1 MPTLAHAIAGVAE
14 IYFADAAIY
23 FGLRP
28 NEILQRLYRFSRP
41 AGCPCEGTL
50 TVYKPCSRTIPSTRI
65 AGGETVRTNGSL
77 LCICGAVLLSLSNP
91 PLHAEDGVFKDKIL
105 FGQVAAL
112 DGPARAL
119 GQGMREGILAAF
131 EEANRAGGITGH
143 KLELKSIDDGYEPEK
158 TIEAINGAINQDKVF
173 ALVGAVGTP
182 TSKAGQPIA
191 TAAKVPFIGPFTGAE
206 FLRNP
211 FNRYVVNVRSS
222 YFQETEAWIEHL
234 TTDLGITRI
243 AILYQ
248 DDAFGL
254 AGLAGVKNA
263 MAKRNMALV
272 AEGTF
277 KRNTTAIKSALLE
290 IMKGQ
295 PQAVVTVGP
304 YKPIAE
310 FIKLARQLKLDA
322 AFVAISFVG
331 SDSLAQ
337 ELGNQGAGV
346 IVSQVVP
353 FPGDRS
359 LPVVMSY
366 QTALSA
372 VDSKAKPGFVSL
384 EGYLV
389 GQLVVEALKRI
400 PGEPT
405 REAFLDAIERAPFD
419 LGGVKLSFSATQNQ
433 GSNQVYF
440 TVLQSDGTFRP
451 VTRFAKSASR

>member
-1 MPTLAHAIAGVAE
+1 M
-14 IYFADAAIY
+14 
-23 FGLRP
+23 
-28 NEILQRLYRFSRP
+28 
-41 AGCPCEGTL
+41 
-50 TVYKPCSRTIPSTRI
+50 
-65 AGGETVRTNGSL
+65 RTNCRW
-77 LCICGAVLLSLSNP
+77 LCIFGAIFLGLSNA
-91 PLHAEDGVFKDKIL
+91 PLRAEDGVFKDNIL

-112 DGPARAL
+112 NGPAQAL

-131 EEANRAGGITGH
+131 EEVNRAGGINGR
-143 KLELKSIDDGYEPEK
+143 KLELKSIDDSYEPEK
-158 TIEAINGAINQDKVF
+158 TIEATNAAIKEDKVF

-211 FNRYVVNVRSS
+211 FNRYIVNIRSS

-234 TTDLGITRI
+234 STDLGITRI

-254 AGLAGVKNA
+254 AGLAGVKKA
-263 MAKRNMALV
+263 MAKRNMSLV
-272 AEGTF
+272 GEGTF

-295 PQAVVTVGP
+295 PEAVVTVGP

-310 FIKLARQLKLDA
+310 FIKLARQLKVDA
-322 AFVAISFVG
+322 TFVAISFVG

-353 FPGDRS
+353 FPRDKS
-359 LPVVMSY
+359 LPVVASY
-366 QTALSA
+366 QNALAA
-372 VDSKAKPGFVSL
+372 VNSNSKPGFVSL

-389 GQLVVEALKRI
+389 GQLVVEALKRVT
-400 PGEPT
+400 GELT
-405 REAFLDAIERAPFD
+405 RETFLDAIERAPFD
-419 LGGVKLSFSATQNQ
+419 LGGVKLTFSATQNQ

-440 TVLQSDGTFRP
+440 TVLQADGSFRP
-451 VTRFAKSASR
+451 VTKLVKTVAR

>member
-1 MPTLAHAIAGVAE
+1 MLAHDPGH
-14 IYFADAAIY
+14 
-23 FGLRP
+23 
-28 NEILQRLYRFSRP
+28 SH
-41 AGCPCEGTL
+41 CWWGT
-50 TVYKPCSRTIPSTRI
+50 KP
-65 AGGETVRTNGSL
+65 VRTNFSW
-77 LCICGAVLLSLSNP
+77 LCIFGAAFLSLPNT

-112 DGPARAL
+112 NGPAQAL

-131 EEANRAGGITGH
+131 EEINRAGGVNGR
-143 KLELKSIDDGYEPEK
+143 KLELKSIDDSYEPEK
-158 TIEAINGAINQDKVF
+158 TIEATTKAIKEDRVF
-173 ALVGAVGTP
+173 ALLGAVGTP

-211 FNRYVVNVRSS
+211 FNRYVVNIRSS

-234 TTDLGITRI
+234 TNDLGITRI

-254 AGLAGVKNA
+254 AGLAGVKKA
-263 MAKRNMALV
+263 MAKRDMSLV
-272 AEGTF
+272 GEGTF
-277 KRNTTAIKSALLE
+277 KRNTTAIESALLE

-304 YKPIAE
+304 YKPIAD
-310 FIKLARQLKLDA
+310 FIKLARQLKVDA

-353 FPGDRS
+353 FPGDKS
-359 LPVVMSY
+359 LPVVTSY
-366 QTALSA
+366 QAALAA
-372 VDSKAKPGFVSL
+372 VNPNSKPGFVSI

-400 PGEPT
+400 QGDPT
-405 REAFLDAIERAPFD
+405 REAFLDAIETGTFKF
-419 LGGVKLSFSATQNQ
+419 GGVNLTFSATQNQ

-440 TVLQSDGTFRP
+440 TVLQADGSFKP
-451 VTRFAKSASR
+451 VTKLVKTVAR

>member
-1 MPTLAHAIAGVAE
+1 MLAHDPGH
-14 IYFADAAIY
+14 
-23 FGLRP
+23 
-28 NEILQRLYRFSRP
+28 SH
-41 AGCPCEGTL
+41 CWWGT
-50 TVYKPCSRTIPSTRI
+50 KP
-65 AGGETVRTNGSL
+65 VRTNFSW
-77 LCICGAVLLSLSNP
+77 LCIFGAAFLSLSNT

-112 DGPARAL
+112 NGPAQAL

-131 EEANRAGGITGH
+131 EEANRAGGISGR
-143 KLELKSIDDGYEPEK
+143 KLELKSIDDSYEPEK
-158 TIEAINGAINQDKVF
+158 TIEATNKAIKEDKVF

-211 FNRYVVNVRSS
+211 FNRYIVNIRSS

-254 AGLAGVKNA
+254 AGLAGVKKA
-263 MAKRNMALV
+263 MTKRNMSLV

-290 IMKGQ
+290 IMKGE

-310 FIKLARQLKLDA
+310 FIKLARQLKVDA

-353 FPGDRS
+353 FPGDKS
-359 LPVVMSY
+359 LQVVTSY
-366 QTALSA
+366 QAALIA
-372 VDSKAKPGFVSL
+372 VNPKSKLGFVSL

-400 PGEPT
+400 PDEPT
-405 REAFLDAIERAPFD
+405 REAFLDAIESAPFD

-451 VTRFAKSASR
+451 VTKLVKTVVR

>member
-1 MPTLAHAIAGVAE
+1 M
-14 IYFADAAIY
+14 
-23 FGLRP
+23 
-28 NEILQRLYRFSRP
+28 
-41 AGCPCEGTL
+41 
-50 TVYKPCSRTIPSTRI
+50 
-65 AGGETVRTNGSL
+65 RTNRSWLCL
-77 LCICGAVLLSLSNP
+77 LGAAFACCLNTHG
-91 PLHAEDGVFKDKIL
+91 HAEDGVSKDSIL

-112 DGPARAL
+112 NGPAQAL

-131 EEANRAGGITGH
+131 EEANRAGGINGR

-158 TIEAINGAINQDKVF
+158 TIEATNKAINDDKVF

-211 FNRYVVNVRSS
+211 FNRYVVNIRAS
-222 YFQETEAWIEHL
+222 YFQETEAWVEHL
-234 TTDLGITRI
+234 TNDLGVTRI

-254 AGLAGVKNA
+254 AGLAGVKKA
-263 MAKRNMALV
+263 MEKRNLSLV

-304 YKPIAE
+304 YKPIAA
-310 FIKLARQLKLDA
+310 FIKLARQLKVDA
-322 AFVAISFVG
+322 TFVAISFVG

-337 ELGNQGAGV
+337 ELGSEGAGV
-346 IVSQVVP
+346 VVSQVVP
-353 FPGDRS
+353 FPGDKS
-359 LPVVMSY
+359 LPVVASY
-366 QTALSA
+366 QSALAA
-372 VDSKAKPGFVSL
+372 VNEKSKPGFVSL
-384 EGYLV
+384 EGYLA
-389 GQLVVEALKRI
+389 GRLVVEAIKRI

-405 REAFLDAIERAPFD
+405 REAFLDIVEREPFD
-419 LGGVKLSFSATQNQ
+419 LGGMKLTFSATQNQ
-433 GSNQVYF
+433 GSNRVYF
-440 TVLQSDGTFRP
+440 TVLQSNGLFQP
-451 VTRFAKSASR
+451 VAKLVKTVAK

>member
-1 MPTLAHAIAGVAE
+1 MGTYPLRINRSWPCVVGA
-14 IYFADAAIY
+14 FLL
-23 FGLRP
+23 GLC
-28 NEILQRLYRFSRP
+28 N
-41 AGCPCEGTL
+41 T
-50 TVYKPCSRTIPSTRI
+50 
-65 AGGETVRTNGSL
+65 
-77 LCICGAVLLSLSNP
+77 
-91 PLHAEDGVFKDKIL
+91 PLRAEDGVFKDRIV

-112 DGPARAL
+112 NGPAQAL
-119 GQGMREGILAAF
+119 GQGMREGILASF
-131 EEANRAGGITGH
+131 EEANRAGGVNGR
-143 KLELKSIDDGYEPEK
+143 KLELKSIDDSYEPEK
-158 TIEAINGAINQDKVF
+158 TIVATNKAIKEDKVF

-211 FNRYVVNVRSS
+211 FNRYVVNIRSS
-222 YFQETEAWIEHL
+222 YFQETESWIEHL
-234 TTDLGITRI
+234 TNDLGITRI

-254 AGLAGVKNA
+254 AGLSGVKKA
-263 MAKRNMALV
+263 MAKRDMSLV

-310 FIKLARQLKLDA
+310 FIKLARQLKVDA

-331 SDSLAQ
+331 SDSLAH

-359 LPVVMSY
+359 LPVVGSY
-366 QTALSA
+366 QAALA
-372 VDSKAKPGFVSL
+372 AINPNAKPGFVSL

-389 GQLVVEALKRI
+389 GQLVVEALKRLS
-400 PGEPT
+400 GEPT
-405 REAFLDAIERAPFD
+405 REAFLNAVEGSPFD
-419 LGGVKLSFSATQNQ
+419 LGGVKLIFSSTQNQ

-440 TVLQSDGTFRP
+440 TVLQADGSFKP
-451 VTRFAKSASR
+451 VTKLVKTVTR

>member
-1 MPTLAHAIAGVAE
+1 MFG
-14 IYFADAAIY
+14 AA
-23 FGLRP
+23 FLVMSSAALR
-28 NEILQRLYRFSRP
+28 
-41 AGCPCEGTL
+41 
-50 TVYKPCSRTIPSTRI
+50 
-65 AGGETVRTNGSL
+65 
-77 LCICGAVLLSLSNP
+77 
-91 PLHAEDGVFKDKIL
+91 AEDGVFPDRIL

-112 DGPARAL
+112 NGPAQGL
-119 GQGMREGILAAF
+119 GQGMRKGILAAF
-131 EEANRAGGITGH
+131 EQANRAGGVNGR

-158 TIEAINGAINQDKVF
+158 TIEGVNKAIKDDKVF

-211 FNRYVVNVRSS
+211 FNRYVVNIRSS

-234 TTDLGITRI
+234 TNDLGITRI

-254 AGLAGVKNA
+254 SGLSGVKKA
-263 MAKRNMALV
+263 MDKRNMALV

-277 KRNTTAIKSALLE
+277 KRNTTAIKTALLD

-304 YKPIAE
+304 YKPIAA
-310 FIKLARQLKLDA
+310 FIKLARQLKVDA
-322 AFVAISFVG
+322 TFVAISFVG

-346 IVSQVVP
+346 VISQVVP
-353 FPGDRS
+353 FPGDKS
-359 LPVVMSY
+359 LQVVASY
-366 QTALSA
+366 QAALAA
-372 VDSKAKPGFVSL
+372 VNAKSKPGFVSL
-384 EGYLV
+384 EGYMV
-389 GQLVVEALKRI
+389 GELVVEALKRI

-419 LGGVKLSFSATQNQ
+419 LGGVKLAFSASQNQ

-440 TVLQSDGTFRP
+440 TVLQADGTFRP
-451 VTRFAKSASR
+451 VTRLVKTVAR

>member
-1 MPTLAHAIAGVAE
+1 LRNTCSWLCIAGALLT
-14 IYFADAAIY
+14 ISNTP
-23 FGLRP
+23 LR
-28 NEILQRLYRFSRP
+28 
-41 AGCPCEGTL
+41 
-50 TVYKPCSRTIPSTRI
+50 
-65 AGGETVRTNGSL
+65 
-77 LCICGAVLLSLSNP
+77 
-91 PLHAEDGVFKDKIL
+91 AEDGVFKNRIL

-112 DGPARAL
+112 NGPAQAL

-131 EEANRAGGITGH
+131 EEANRTGGVGSR
-143 KLELKSIDDGYEPEK
+143 KLELKSIDDSYEPEK
-158 TIEAINGAINQDKVF
+158 TIEATNKAIKEEKVF
-173 ALVGAVGTP
+173 AILGAVGTP

-211 FNRYVVNVRSS
+211 FNRYIVNIRSS

-234 TTDLGITRI
+234 TKDLGITSI

-254 AGLAGVKNA
+254 AGLAGVKKA
-263 MAKRNMALV
+263 MAKRNMSLV

-310 FIKLARQLKLDA
+310 FIKLARQLKFDA
-322 AFVAISFVG
+322 VFMAISFVG

-359 LPVVMSY
+359 LPVVTSY
-366 QTALSA
+366 QAALAA
-372 VDSKAKPGFVSL
+372 VNPNSKPGFVSL

-389 GQLVVEALKRI
+389 GQLVVEALKRV

-405 REAFLDAIERAPFD
+405 RETFLDAIESAPFD
-419 LGGVKLSFSATQNQ
+419 LGGVTLSFSTTQNQ

-440 TVLQSDGTFRP
+440 TVLQADGSFRS
-451 VTRFAKSASR
+451 VTRLVKTVAR